1 MQNKALFADTFINQ
15 PSLVMRLA
23 VEFAEASREFR
34 ENPSQYMSSAIK
46 GDGIGGRRRRMFLM
60 YGAAVALLV
69 FSTLFLGILVAYTVA
84 HAKDKAADEVAE
96 QFTPLVDPKDFQMQ
110 EVEAPKSPT
119 KERAGGGGGGGRKT
133 PTPPSKGQLPEF
145 SLKPPIIAPR
155 PEPTLRPPALPVP
168 ETVQVDPRLQPKR
181 DDLAPTGL
189 PTGVLGPPS
198 AGPGEG
204 GGMGT
209 GKNGGMG
216 SGDGTGVGPGRGF
229 NMGGGDPRLGGGDF
243 NADGSAKSVD
253 SRPMAL
259 NRPRPN
265 YTEEARKNKIQGV
278 VRARALVGADG
289 GVKQVRVI
297 SGLSDGLNEEAIL
310 AVKQMRFKPATKNG
324 QPVPYWV
331 VLEVEFNLR

>member
-1 MQNKALFADTFINQ
+1 MQNKALFSDAFINQ
-15 PSLVMRLA
+15 PSLVMRLGM
-23 VEFAEASREFR
+23 EFAEASREFR
-34 ENPSQYMSSAIK
+34 ENPSEYVKTAIK
-46 GDGIGGRRRRMFLM
+46 GDGIGGRRRRMHLM
-60 YGAAVALLV
+60 YGLAVALLV
-69 FSTLFLGILVAYTVA
+69 FSSAFITILVLYTVA
-84 HAKDKAADEVAE
+84 HAEKPAPEIVE
-96 QFTPLVDPKDFQMQ
+96 SIPLVDINDFQQQ
-110 EVEAPKSPT
+110 EVEAPKA
-119 KERAGGGGGGGRKT
+119 KEKAGGGGGGGRKT
-133 PTPPSKGQLPEF
+133 PTPPSKGQLPQF

-155 PEPTLRPPALPVP
+155 PEQTLRPPALPVQ

-229 NMGGGDPRLGGGDF
+229 NTGGGDPRLGGGDL
-243 NADGSAKSVD
+243 NPDGSAKSVD
-253 SRPMAL
+253 SRPQAL

-278 VRARALVGADG
+278 VRVRALIGADG
-289 GVKQVRVI
+289 GVKQVRVS

-324 QPVPYWV
+324 QPVAYWV
-331 VLEVEFNLR
+331 NLEIEFNLR

>member
-1 MQNKALFADTFINQ
+1 MQNKALFADAFISQ
-15 PSLVMRLA
+15 PSLIMRLGM
-23 VEFAEASREFR
+23 EFAEASREFR
-34 ENPSQYMSSAIK
+34 ENPSEYVKTAIK
-46 GDGIGGRRRRMFLM
+46 GDGIGGRRRRMHLM
-60 YGAAVALLV
+60 YGLAVALLV
-69 FSTLFLGILVAYTVA
+69 FSSAFITILVLYTIA
-84 HAKDKAADEVAE
+84 HANDKPSEEIAE
-96 QFTPLVDPKDFQMQ
+96 TFTPLVDPNDFKPQDMP
-110 EVEAPKSPT
+110 EAPKA
-119 KERAGGGGGGGRKT
+119 KEKAGGGGGGGRKT

-155 PEPTLRPPALPVP
+155 PEQTLRPPALPVP

-204 GGMGT
+204 GGIGT
-209 GKNGGMG
+209 GKNGGIG

-229 NMGGGDPRLGGGDF
+229 NMGGGDPRLGGGDL

-253 SRPMAL
+253 SKPQAL

-278 VRARALVGADG
+278 VRARALIGADG

-324 QPVPYWV
+324 QPVAYWV